1 MNKVKRI
8 SDFDLSPEYV
18 GISVVFFFSPKSNYS
33 KLSDGY
39 NDGERVTLADRV
51 KEDAVKKIDTL
62 FKDNKDGI
70 TYNWFDSETEHL
82 TAYPSVLEIGGYG
95 ISHDGAEVNEK
106 KLGKLAKELNK
117 EISDRMGKETS
128 CFVNFYVIRKG
139 GVVLANNFRT
149 K

>member
-1 MNKVKRI
+1 M
-8 SDFDLSPEYV
+8 
-18 GISVVFFFSPKSNYS
+18 
-33 KLSDGY
+33 
-39 NDGERVTLADRV
+39 
-51 KEDAVKKIDTL
+51 
-62 FKDNKDGI
+62 
-70 TYNWFDSETEHL
+70 
-82 TAYPSVLEIGGYG
+82 LESGGYG